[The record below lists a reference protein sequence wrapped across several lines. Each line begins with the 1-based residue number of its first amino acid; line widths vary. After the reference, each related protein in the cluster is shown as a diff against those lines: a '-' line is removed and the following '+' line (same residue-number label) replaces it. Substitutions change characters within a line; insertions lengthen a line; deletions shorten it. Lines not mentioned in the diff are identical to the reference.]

1 MTSAYGAH
9 PVVEIDSNDIT
20 LGPLDKKNKASG
32 ELVLRNTGNAP
43 LIISALQVYNPGIS
57 VSLNKQ
63 KIKPGNEQ
71 KLKIS
76 INANSSYFKGRRRI
90 LRSPTTRKMPKWS
103 STSRRKLLNRKNNFR
118 R

>member
-1 MTSAYGAH
+1 M
-9 PVVEIDSNDIT
+9 
-20 LGPLDKKNKASG
+20 
-32 ELVLRNTGNAP
+32 LRNTGNAP

-63 KIKPGNEQ
+63 KIKPGDEQ

-90 LRSPTTRKMPKWS
+90 LLITNDPKNAKMVIDVTVK
-103 STSRRKLLNRKNNFR
+103 TSEPQK
-118 R
+118 